1 MDVDEAG
8 GESRSAE
15 RDRFPGGGRSI
26 ARTESRDDAALFDE
40 QRARNVGGRFR
51 IGEDGVVEP
60 DSMHAARILVNA
72 RPRDSTLK
80 AIPRRSDSK
89 RVPNAPPPSTTVNV
103 AEDMVVLDNKIKQ
116 LKFEYDQYFIGSRP
130 REPVLTRA
138 EVNKLVTRYSNT
150 GIQNT
155 ALRFK
160 FNTLCSRLFAMRRQ
174 WDETLRKIE
183 AGTYERHIFKAKLHQ
198 RERGIDEAPPAA
210 NDPTSQRSAD
220 EITLGGTDLFEAY
233 RTARASCGEDVS
245 GVSRAKLDQ
254 LVAKQR
260 AAIQQKYGCADVR
273 FRVVVEGGKTKLKA
287 TPVKQ
292 SDG

>member
-1 MDVDEAG
+1 MAPSLVEVPAG
-8 GESRSAE
+8 
-15 RDRFPGGGRSI
+15 
-26 ARTESRDDAALFDE
+26 
-40 QRARNVGGRFR
+40 
-51 IGEDGVVEP
+51 
-60 DSMHAARILVNA
+60 
-72 RPRDSTLK
+72 DSTLK
-80 AIPRRSDSK
+80 AALRRSDPN
-89 RVPNAPPPSTTVNV
+89 RVPNAPPPSSTNDV
-103 AEDMVVLDNKIKQ
+103 AEDMIVLDNKIKQ

-130 REPVLTRA
+130 REPVLTRG

-183 AGTYERHIFKAKLHQ
+183 AGTYERHVFKARLHE
-198 RERGIDEAPPAA
+198 RERGIEAGDPAPKTA
-210 NDPTSQRSAD
+210 AAKRSAD
-220 EITLGGTDLFEAY
+220 ETTAGGTDLFEAY
-233 RTARASCGEDVS
+233 RSARESCGEDVS

-260 AAIQQKYGCADVR
+260 TAIQQRYGCEEVR
-273 FRVVVEGGKTKLKA
+273 FRVVVEDGKAKLKA

-292 SDG
+292 SGG

>member
-1 MDVDEAG
+1 MAASLVEAG
-8 GESRSAE
+8 EG
-15 RDRFPGGGRSI
+15 
-26 ARTESRDDAALFDE
+26 
-40 QRARNVGGRFR
+40 N
-51 IGEDGVVEP
+51 
-60 DSMHAARILVNA
+60 
-72 RPRDSTLK
+72 STLK
-80 AIPRRSDSK
+80 TAQRRSDPN
-89 RVPNAPPPSTTVNV
+89 RVPNPPPPASTNDV

-130 REPVLTRA
+130 REPVLTRG

-183 AGTYERHIFKAKLHQ
+183 AGTYERHVFKARLHE
-198 RERGIDEAPPAA
+198 RERALANRDAVPGAA
-210 NDPTSQRSAD
+210 ASQRNAD
-220 EITLGGTDLFEAY
+220 EITIGGTDLFEAY
-233 RTARASCGEDVS
+233 RNARASCGEDVS

-273 FRVVVEGGKTKLKA
+273 FRVVIEGGKTKLKA